1 MISSSIDVR
10 EPKSPESLFSFETI
24 AVVGASDDPTRI
36 GGAPIHL
43 LKKYGYSGKI
53 YGINPKYGSVQ
64 GVPCFAAPGDV
75 PGNIDVAILCVAA
88 DRLVTVLPELKRKG
102 LKGAVIFT
110 AGFIETGE
118 EGRKLQEWLSCY
130 ARENKI
136 AILGPNC
143 VGQISFSKRRSLTFA
158 NAFMTLPTQPAGRTA
173 LLSQSGGIAT
183 NIWADAA
190 LSGTSFSH
198 VITTG
203 NEADLNFSD
212 CLDYLAGD
220 DETDVVLGY
229 VEGLRDGAGFC
240 RAAKRMQDAGKP
252 LVLIKVGTSAA
263 GQDAASSH
271 TGQLSSDDAGYQAAF
286 DRYGVTRVRSLEQL
300 NDYARLFSMKGLG
313 SKVTTATTSGGAS
326 VYVAD
331 LCSDL
336 GIEMGVLSP
345 ETERQL
351 ATVVPSFGRV
361 RNPVD
366 LTAQVVNDISILEV
380 ALRALLDD
388 AETDVLMFLLSG
400 KGTLEQSSQVISVL
414 TRLQRTTAKTL
425 VVCWLG
431 VTDEVRKRGLDAGL
445 LVYQD
450 PAKFLVPFAD
460 YLRFQQRK
468 ASAGSTL
475 SSPAQAEPVRPVVD
489 FGRLRAEAVP
499 GDGGQLV
506 LGERPSMRLLQEF
519 GIDCPQ
525 IHYARSA
532 GDIERIAAT
541 MRYPCVMKISEP
553 VIAHKSDCGGV
564 VLNITTRE
572 MMLSAWNDMV
582 SRLSAREVMVAEQI
596 ESGMEVLV
604 GCVHD
609 QTFGMRLTVGSGGI
623 WTNMV
628 SDSVTL
634 IPPFD
639 AEYIRSVVKQLTIWA
654 PMNGARGQPKLAV
667 DRLIDTIAGIASL
680 GWSLRHELREFECN
694 PIIVTPTRAVAADA
708 VGFF

>member
-1 MISSSIDVR
+1 MIDSSLGVR
-10 EPKSPESLFSFETI
+10 KPKSPGSLFSFETI

-53 YGINPKYGSVQ
+53 YGINPKYKSVQ
-64 GVPCFAAPGDV
+64 GVRCFAAPSDI

-88 DRLVTVLPELKRKG
+88 DRLVAMLPELKRKG

-118 EGRKLQEWLSCY
+118 EGRKLQEWLSRY

-198 VITTG
+198 VVTTG
-203 NEADLNFSD
+203 NEADLNFAD
-212 CLDYLAGD
+212 CLDYLAED
-220 DETDVVLGY
+220 EETDVVLGY

-240 RAAKRMQDAGKP
+240 RAAEKMRDAGKP

-286 DRYGVTRVRSLEQL
+286 DRYGVIRVHSLEQL
-300 NDYARLFSMKGLG
+300 NDHARLFSMKGLG
-313 SKVTTATTSGGAS
+313 SKITTATTSGGAS

-345 ETERQL
+345 ETEKQL
-351 ATVVPSFGRV
+351 GTVVPSFGRV

-414 TRLQRTTAKTL
+414 TRLQRSTTKTL

-445 LVYQD
+445 IVYQD
-450 PAKFLVPFAD
+450 PAKFLVPFGN

-468 ASAGSTL
+468 VSGR
-475 SSPAQAEPVRPVVD
+475 PARSFTKGVAPAPAAPD
-489 FGRLRAEAVP
+489 FGRLRAEAVTGP
-499 GDGGQLV
+499 VGQMV
-506 LGERPSMRLLQEF
+506 LGERSSMRLLREF
-519 GIDCPQ
+519 GVDCPQ
-525 IHYARSA
+525 IQYARSA
-532 GDIERIAAT
+532 EDIERIADT
-541 MRYPCVMKISEP
+541 MPYPCVMKISEP

-564 VLNITTRE
+564 VLNITTRAA
-572 MMLSAWNDMV
+572 MLIAWNDMT

-596 ESGMEVLV
+596 TSGMEVLV

-639 AEYIRSVVKQLTIWA
+639 ADYVRSVVQKLSVWA

-667 DRLIDTIAGIASL
+667 DKLIDTILGVASL
-680 GWSLRHELREFECN
+680 GWSLRQELREFECN